1 MRLDTQPKLSAGMA
15 VLGTCPPSQS
25 QRDTKD
31 TPQLVLHVP
40 LLLPRAPKGT
50 VLLWVFADL
59 LCLAQ
64 HFWELP

>member
-1 MRLDTQPKLSAGMA
+1 MA

-31 TPQLVLHVP
+31 TPQLMLHVP
-40 LLLPRAPKGT
+40 LLLPRATKGT
-50 VLLWVFADL
+50 VLLSVFADL

-64 HFWELP
+64 HLWELP